1 MFLRGSIRVIL
12 ADETIKMTMDDVG
25 ASAQI
30 DGAMVVVWGLKK

>member
-1 MFLRGSIRVIL
+1 MFLRGSIHVIL

-30 DGAMVVVWGLKK
+30 DGEIMVVWGFKK